1 MPGPAVST
9 PDAST
14 NLTTPAGASAPG
26 QASQAGV
33 AILLRARRF
42 LPWAGALT
50 FLAVIGYLVIA
61 PLVGLQQLAF
71 ENGARGYL
79 AALDSPQLGATL
91 RTTVGLALGSLA
103 IAMVLGTLL
112 AWAATRL
119 PPRLRLLRAL
129 PILPIVVPAVA
140 AVTGWA
146 FLLSP
151 RPGYLNA
158 LMRNLPWWSHLEEG
172 PVDIYTLPWIVII
185 TGFGLTAF
193 VYLFVSAGF
202 AGINAELLEAAQVS
216 GSSAA
221 GVFFRVT
228 LPLLRPVLVYGGFV
242 ALLLGLGQ
250 FTGPLLLGRTNGINV
265 LTTDMYVAV
274 SQSPVDF
281 GLAAAIGSP
290 LLLFGIA
297 VVVLQKVMLGDHSR
311 FVTHGGK
318 AFRGGGRPSRLA
330 AAAIV
335 VYSVVAM
342 GLPLGALAIVSLSS
356 FWSGSIDV
364 AGFTLDNF
372 RRVFAE
378 SGITD
383 AIVNSLTISVI
394 SVAIALP
401 MGFVAASLLLKG
413 RRFRF
418 VRTAVDYIVAMPL
431 GIPAVVFG
439 AGFLLTYS
447 REPFILYGTREVIVL
462 VYVTLMLPFT
472 TRMQLSGMVA
482 LGDTYQ
488 EASRTSGAGVLRTN
502 AEIVLPLLRPTL
514 AGAAALIFVLLTHE
528 FTASLLVRAPTTQV
542 MGTILFDYWTN
553 GSYPTVAAIALIMTL
568 VTSAG
573 VFAAMAAAGS
583 DIFDKL

>member
-1 MPGPAVST
+1 MVAPAV
-9 PDAST
+9 PA
-14 NLTTPAGASAPG
+14 TTAPPL
-26 QASQAGV
+26 AHV
-33 AILLRARRF
+33 RRQ
-42 LPWAGALT
+42 LPRLGALA
-50 FLAVIGYLVIA
+50 FLAAIGYLVIA
-61 PLVGLQQLAF
+61 PLVGLQSLAF
-71 ENGARGYL
+71 EDDARGYE
-79 AALDSPQLGATL
+79 AAFDRPEMAETL

-119 PPRLRLLRAL
+119 PARLRLLRAL

-146 FLLSP
+146 FLFSP

-158 LMRNLPWWSHLEEG
+158 VLRALPWWNDLEEG
-172 PVDIYTLPWIVII
+172 PVDVYSLPWIVLI

-193 VYLFVSAGF
+193 VYLFVSSGF
-202 AGINAELLEAAQVS
+202 ANINSELIEAAQVS
-216 GSSAA
+216 GSSQV
-221 GVFFRVT
+221 GVFFRVI
-228 LPLLRPVLVYGGFV
+228 LPLLRPSLVYGGFV

-250 FTGPLLLGRTNGINV
+250 FTGPLLLGRTGGINV

-274 SQSPVDF
+274 SQSPIDY
-281 GLAAAIGSP
+281 GRAAAIGSP

-297 VVVLQKVMLGDHSR
+297 VVVFQKVILGDHSR

-318 AFRGGGRPSRLA
+318 AFRAPGRASRLA
-330 AAAIV
+330 VVGIV
-335 VYSVVAM
+335 AYSLVAVA
-342 GLPLGALAIVSLSS
+342 LPLGALALVSLSP
-356 FWSGSIDV
+356 FWSGSIDF
-364 AGFTLDNF
+364 GGLTLDNF
-372 RRVFAE
+372 RKVFAE

-401 MGFVAASLLLKG
+401 VGFVAASLLLKG
-413 RRFRF
+413 RRYRII
-418 VRTAVDYIVAMPL
+418 RAAVDFVVAMPL

-472 TRMQLSGMVA
+472 TRMQLAGMVA
-482 LGDTYQ
+482 LGDAYQ
-488 EASRTSGAGVLRTN
+488 EASRTSGAGPLRTTT
-502 AEIVLPLLRPTL
+502 EIVLPLLRPTI
-514 AGAAALIFVLLTHE
+514 AGSAALMFVLLTHE

-542 MGTILFDYWTN
+542 MGTILFDYWGN
-553 GSYPTVAAIALIMTL
+553 GSYPLVAAIALIMTL
-568 VTSAG
+568 VTAAG
-573 VFAAMAAAGS
+573 VFLAMSLAGS
-583 DIFDKL
+583 DIFTKL